1 MTILIFFILGLII
14 GSFLNV
20 VVCRLELAESI
31 LGRSRCPHC
40 KAIIRWYDNIPLLS
54 FILLKARCRNCQG
67 KISWQYPLVELA
79 TGIIFALAGYYFFI
93 AADIQSWA
101 ETLFYLVS
109 FSLLITVF
117 VYDLK
122 LMEIPMIV
130 LWIGVIWAVS
140 YLVFLDWASF
150 NSASGLLSSK
160 VISGIIGGGA
170 AFLFFFA
177 LSYLSKEKWM
187 GAGDAYAALWAGLI
201 MGWPKILL
209 ALMLAFTAGAIC
221 GIILIAL
228 KKKTIKSQ
236 IPFAPFLAGGV
247 ILAVFLEKVLPQVE
261 YWYSVFR

>member
-1 MTILIFFILGLII
+1 M
-14 GSFLNV
+14 
-20 VVCRLELAESI
+20 
-31 LGRSRCPHC
+31 
-40 KAIIRWYDNIPLLS
+40 
-54 FILLKARCRNCQG
+54 
-67 KISWQYPLVELA
+67 ELA

-93 AADIQSWA
+93 ASDFQSWV

-122 LMEIPMIV
+122 FMEIPMIV
-130 LWIGVIWAVS
+130 LWIGVIWAVL
-140 YLVFLDWASF
+140 YLVFLDWALF
-150 NSASGLLSSK
+150 NSASGLLSSNI
-160 VISGIIGGGA
+160 ISGITGGSA
-170 AFLFFFA
+170 AFIFFFA

-187 GAGDAYAALWAGLI
+187 GAGDAYLALWAGLI
-201 MGWPKILL
+201 MGWPNILL
-209 ALMLAFTAGAIC
+209 ALILAFTAGAII

-247 ILAVFLEKVLPQVE
+247 ILAVFLEKILPQVE

>member
-1 MTILIFFILGLII
+1 MIILIFFIFGLII

-20 VVCRLELAESI
+20 VVCRLELAESF

-40 KAIIRWYDNIPLLS
+40 KSQIRWYDNIPLLS
-54 FILLKARCRNCQG
+54 FILLKAKCRDCQG

-79 TGIIFALAGYYFFI
+79 TGIIFALVGYYFFI
-93 AADIQSWA
+93 ASDFQSWI

-109 FSLLITVF
+109 FSLLTIVF

-122 LMEIPMIV
+122 NMEIPMMI
-130 LWIGVIWAVS
+130 LWIGVIWAVL
-140 YLVFLDWASF
+140 YLVFLDWAAF
-150 NSASGLLSSK
+150 DLTNGLASSK
-160 VISGIIGGGA
+160 IISGIIGGGV
-170 AFLFFFA
+170 AFIFFFA

-187 GAGDAYAALWAGLI
+187 GMGDAYLALWAGLI

-209 ALMLAFTAGAIC
+209 ALMLAFTIGAAC

-236 IPFAPFLAGGV
+236 VPFAPFLAGGV
-247 ILAVFLEKVLPQVE
+247 ILAVFMEKALPQVE
-261 YWYSVFR
+261 YWYSVFK

>member
-20 VVCRLELAESI
+20 VIYRLELAESI
-31 LGRSRCPHC
+31 LGRSHCLHC
-40 KAIIRWYDNIPLLS
+40 KSLIRWYDNIPLIS

-67 KISWQYPLVELA
+67 KISWQYPSVELA
-79 TGIIFALAGYYFFI
+79 TGIIFALVGYYFFI
-93 AADIQSWA
+93 APDFQSWI

-122 LMEIPMIV
+122 LMEIPMLV
-130 LWIGVIWAVS
+130 LWIGVGGTILYFTFS
-140 YLVFLDWASF
+140 DWNNF
-150 NSASGLLSSK
+150 NSVAGVSSLKLVSGA
-160 VISGIIGGGA
+160 IGA
-170 AFLFFFA
+170 VVAFLFFFA
-177 LSYLSKEKWM
+177 LSYFSKEKWM
-187 GAGDAYAALWAGLI
+187 GMGDAYLALWAGLI

-209 ALMLAFTAGAIC
+209 ALMLAFTAGAIG

-228 KKKTIKSQ
+228 KKKTMRSQ

-247 ILAVFLEKVLPQVE
+247 ILAVFMEKVLPQVE
-261 YWYSVFR
+261 YWYSVFK